1 MSCEGDGV
9 RFGVLEL
16 ETEGFCSGLTRD
28 LGGDTKEY
36 SGREGV
42 CTGVVLAIGP
52 GVGRDSGD
60 GEEGE

>member
-1 MSCEGDGV
+1 MSWGGGSIG
-9 RFGVLEL
+9 FGVLEL
-16 ETEGFCSGLTRD
+16 ETEGFGSGLTGD